1 MTVSELLWQQYN
13 KLIQCYSLIHCKLL
27 KKPGK
32 REAINKQLFEFINE
46 NEIDVVFCFSR
57 KVYNKLPSLDEDLG
71 DKETKGDENDS
82 HRLNKCA
89 YCAGAAQR
97 KYVSVSL
104 SRSVTVYGLK
114 HPSQG
119 FSYRKYQ
126 ARLADIMKEIGI

>member
-1 MTVSELLWQQYN
+1 MDKNL
-13 KLIQCYSLIHCKLL
+13 
-27 KKPGK
+27 
-32 REAINKQLFEFINE
+32 
-46 NEIDVVFCFSR
+46 
-57 KVYNKLPSLDEDLG
+57 EDH
-71 DKETKGDENDS
+71 ETMIGENDS
-82 HRLNKCA
+82 HRLNECI